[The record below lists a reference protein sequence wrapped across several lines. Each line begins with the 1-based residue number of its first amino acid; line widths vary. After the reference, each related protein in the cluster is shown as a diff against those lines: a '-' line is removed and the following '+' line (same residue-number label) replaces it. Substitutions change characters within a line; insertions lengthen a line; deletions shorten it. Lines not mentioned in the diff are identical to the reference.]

1 MKVLF
6 ICSLNIMRSPTA
18 EAVFSEY
25 PGIEAS
31 SAGTSADAD
40 NPVSADQIEW
50 ADVVVAM
57 EEVHR
62 LRLRKRFPD
71 QLKGKKIVV
80 LGIPDEYGYMNPE
93 LIDLLR
99 NAHRVFL
106 KVNARRLGS

>member
-6 ICSLNIMRSPTA
+6 ICGMNRMRSPTA
-18 EAVFSEY
+18 EAMFSEY

-31 SAGTSADAD
+31 SAGTNVDAD
-40 NPVSADQIEW
+40 NPVSVDQIEW

-62 LRLRKRFPD
+62 RKLQQRFSD
-71 QLKGKKIVV
+71 QLKTKKIVV

-93 LIDLLR
+93 LVELLR
-99 NAHRVFL
+99 ERSSRFL
-106 KVNARRLGS
+106 KE

>member
-18 EAVFSEY
+18 EAVFAEY

-31 SAGTSADAD
+31 SAGTSVDAD

-50 ADVVVAM
+50 ADIVVAM

-62 LRLRKRFPD
+62 RRLRKRFPD

-99 NAHRVFL
+99 QRASRFL
-106 KVNARRLGS
+106 KGERATIG

>member
-6 ICSLNIMRSPTA
+6 ICGMNRMRSPTA
-18 EAVFSEY
+18 EALFSEH

-31 SAGTSADAD
+31 SAGTNVDAD

-50 ADVVVAM
+50 ADIIVAM

-62 LRLRKRFPD
+62 RRLKERFPD
-71 QLKGKKIVV
+71 ELKTKKIVV

-99 NAHRVFL
+99 KRSSRFL
-106 KVNARRLGS
+106 KV

>member
-1 MKVLF
+1 MKVRF

-31 SAGTSADAD
+31 SAGTNPDAD
-40 NPVSADQIEW
+40 NPVSADQLEW

-62 LRLRKRFPD
+62 RKLTERFPD
-71 QLKGKKIVV
+71 QLKTKKIVV
-80 LGIPDEYGYMNPE
+80 LGIPDEYGYMSPNLVE
-93 LIDLLR
+93 LLR
-99 NAHRVFL
+99 KRASLFL
-106 KVNARRLGS
+106 KG

>member
-6 ICSLNIMRSPTA
+6 ICGMNIMRSPTA

-31 SAGTSADAD
+31 SAGTNADAD
-40 NPVSADQIEW
+40 NPVSADQMEW

-57 EEVHR
+57 EEAHR
-62 LRLRKRFPD
+62 RKLRERFPE

-80 LGIPDEYGYMNPE
+80 LGVPDEYGYMNPE
-93 LIDLLR
+93 LVELLR
-99 NAHRVFL
+99 KRASRFL
-106 KVNARRLGS
+106 KG